1 MQVPQS
7 APQVTPSRALVS
19 DASGEV
25 AASDVTATEVGY
37 LDGVTSAVQTQL
49 DGKAASSHTHSA
61 ADITSGTLAVARGG
75 TGLSSYA
82 AGGIFYA
89 GDSGTMSQKVPVG
102 YDTGLTYSPSGGLRA
117 YAASTCFA
125 TGQDTNNTF
134 LGVRTTQPRVYTSY
148 SDFAIL
154 AGTTIHY
161 IGYYGAVIF
170 NAPGSDIDFR
180 VESDTDANCFTVDAG
195 NNSVGVG
202 VALGSHAASAKLQV
216 DSTTKGFL
224 PPRMTTTQRDLI
236 SSPAE
241 GLTIYNTTTDRLNV
255 YSGSAWMEMLP
266 SVVTASGIIASF
278 TSTDTNAL
286 YATTNSLDPAIYCE
300 NTGYGVGVH
309 ANSSSG
315 TGLYAESFSGTGLYA
330 YSSSGTYAIKAN
342 KGIQTDTAF
351 YLGTKD
357 ADGSWRIQKSGDDLI
372 FQQRE
377 SGTWTTKST
386 ISGA

>member
-75 TGLSSYA
+75 TGLSSYTA
-82 AGGIFYA
+82 NGVFYA
-89 GDSGTMSQKVPVG
+89 SSSSVMAQSSALNFDGTYFSATRVIGASGLYVANNVTRVVNWGSDMSVG
-102 YDTGLTYSPSGGLRA
+102 TESGGSFTDVRLTRSSVS
-117 YAASTCFA
+117 YVS
-125 TGQDTNNTF
+125 
-134 LGVRTTQPRVYTSY
+134 LLSGVV
-148 SDFAIL
+148 
-154 AGTTIHY
+154 
-161 IGYYGAVIF
+161 VI
-170 NAPGSDIDFR
+170 NDPGNDIDFR